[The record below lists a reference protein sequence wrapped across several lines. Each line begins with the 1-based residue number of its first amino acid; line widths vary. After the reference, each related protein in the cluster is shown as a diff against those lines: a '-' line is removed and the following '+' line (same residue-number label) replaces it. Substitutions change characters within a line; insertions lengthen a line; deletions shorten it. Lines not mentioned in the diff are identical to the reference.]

1 MESPLLLAVLH
12 HSWAQLRW
20 QLLLVAGALLLGL
33 AIAAWLERRFMHVA
47 TWKSALRAALGQS
60 VSMPIIALLSLQF
73 ARHATPVLLHA
84 PLPKLVLPALAVWLL
99 LRVAT
104 RVSQRAFP
112 GSEPVRFLVRGL
124 NWLAWVGLLL
134 YLSGALPEIIEALD
148 AFSFHLGNQRL
159 TGWTLLRGAVSIAI
173 TLVLALWVSSLL
185 ESRLLASPLEINLRL
200 VLSRLIRAVIFT
212 IALLVALQMV
222 GIDLTVLGV
231 FGGALGVGLGLGLQ
245 RIAANY
251 VSGFVILLERSLR
264 VGDNV
269 RLDTFQGKILDIKTR
284 YTLVRSSG
292 GTESIVPNE
301 MLISNRIENLSFTD
315 PNVWMSTTVSVGYDS
330 DLDAVLPLIRD
341 TAAAVARVLHEP
353 GPSAVLSNFGSDGLE
368 ITIGYWIADP
378 ENGTLNIRGA
388 VNLAVWRAL
397 KAADIELPFPQRV
410 LHWAEGQQPN
420 WVLPKPAAPQMPSA
434 DSPAQDPGT
443 LPAEGA

>member
-12 HSWAQLRW
+12 HPWAQLRW
-20 QLLLVAGALLLGL
+20 QLLLIAGALLLGL
-33 AIAAWLERRFMHVA
+33 VAGMWLERRLLEAA
-47 TWKSALRAALGQS
+47 TWKAALRAALGDS
-60 VSMPIIALLSLQF
+60 VGMPIVALLSLQF
-73 ARHATPVLLHA
+73 ARHATPMLRNA
-84 PLPKLVLPALAVWLL
+84 PLLKLALPVLAVWLL
-99 LRVAT
+99 VRLAT
-104 RVSQRAFP
+104 RASQRAFP
-112 GSEPVRFLVRGL
+112 GSEPIRFLVRGL
-124 NWLAWVGLLL
+124 SWLAWLGLFL

-159 TGWTLLRGAVSIAI
+159 TGWTLVRGIASIAI

-200 VLSRLIRAVIFT
+200 VLSRLIRAGIFT
-212 IALLVALQMV
+212 VALLVALQMV

-284 YTLVRSSG
+284 YTVVRSSG

-301 MLISNRIENLSFTD
+301 MLISNRIENLSYTD
-315 PNVWMSTTVSVGYDS
+315 PNVWMSTTVSVGYAS
-330 DLDAVLPLIRD
+330 DLDVVLPLIRQ
-341 TAAAVARVLHEP
+341 TAISVARVLHDP
-353 GPSAVLSNFGSDGLE
+353 APNAVLSNFGSDGLE

-397 KAADIELPFPQRV
+397 KAAHIELPFPQRV
-410 LHWAEGQQPN
+410 LHWGPGQKPEQP
-420 WVLPKPAAPQMPSA
+420 LAAVPGESSPPESNPMP
-434 DSPAQDPGT
+434 PAQ
-443 LPAEGA
+443 GA